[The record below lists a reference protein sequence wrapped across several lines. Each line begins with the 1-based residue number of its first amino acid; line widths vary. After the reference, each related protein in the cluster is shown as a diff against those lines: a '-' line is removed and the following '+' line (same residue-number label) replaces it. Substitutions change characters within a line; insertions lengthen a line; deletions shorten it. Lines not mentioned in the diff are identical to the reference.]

1 MRPGLDRHRDRQ
13 PDGARPLRRPRRR
26 ARVGRHVRIR
36 PLMTGRLAGKTCLVT
51 ASGQGIGRA
60 TAARFLDEGARVVA
74 TDLDEAALAGLAGA
88 ETRRL
93 DVTDAAA
100 IAALFA
106 EMPRFDVV
114 FNCAGYVHQGSIL
127 NCDDEDWRASWDVNV
142 TAMFRICKAVLP
154 GMLAQGRGSIVNMAS
169 VASSIKGVPNR
180 FAYGATKAAVIGLT
194 RSIAADFVGQG
205 VRCNAIAPGTVASP
219 SLRARMAALPGDP
232 EAVLKS
238 FVDRQPMGRLGA
250 PDEVASLAV
259 YLASDESSFTTGA
272 VHVIDGGWTA

>member
-1 MRPGLDRHRDRQ
+1 
-13 PDGARPLRRPRRR
+13 
-26 ARVGRHVRIR
+26 
-36 PLMTGRLAGKTCLVT
+36 
-51 ASGQGIGRA
+51 
-60 TAARFLDEGARVVA
+60 
-74 TDLDEAALAGLAGA
+74 
-88 ETRRL
+88 
-93 DVTDAAA
+93 
-100 IAALFA
+100 
-106 EMPRFDVV
+106 MPAFDVV

-127 NCDDEDWRASWDVNV
+127 DCDDDDWRASWDVNV
-142 TAMFRICKAVLP
+142 TSMFRVCKAALP

-194 RSIAADFVGQG
+194 RSIAADFVGEG

-238 FVDRQPMGRLGA
+238 FIDRQPMGRLGA
-250 PDEVASLAV
+250 PDEVATLAV
-259 YLASDESSFTTGA
+259 YLASDESGFTTGA